1 MNRLSV
7 SSSKS
12 EDEMESRLFLDVVVR
27 ESSSILKLL
36 SSEDES
42 LLIWWNSFFVLDLGL
57 DILDGV
63 SWLDVEGDGL
73 ASKSLNEDLHTSFES
88 HDEM

>member
-1 MNRLSV
+1 M
-7 SSSKS
+7 KGW
-12 EDEMESRLFLDVVVR
+12 LFLDVVIWK
-27 ESSSILKLL
+27 SSSIFKLL
-36 SSEDES
+36 SGEDES